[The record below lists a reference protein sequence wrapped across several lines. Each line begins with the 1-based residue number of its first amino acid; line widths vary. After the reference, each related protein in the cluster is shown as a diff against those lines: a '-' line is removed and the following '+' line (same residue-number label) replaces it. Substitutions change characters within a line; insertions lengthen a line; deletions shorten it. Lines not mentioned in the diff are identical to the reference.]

1 MVAQYPTEK
10 NLNNKNTMKF
20 PILVYIVSCMA
31 TLALLFFC
39 FFCSPLSE
47 FNSAM
52 VSVETYTYT
61 TVAIFLNLF
70 VAYISLKLFALPH
83 IISLLKKNKY
93 NRFINRSTL
102 TILRIIL
109 VTILALSDFTIYAT
123 QGNRSFLW
131 LGAIMSVVLAF
142 CAPRKQRFS

>member
-1 MVAQYPTEK
+1 
-10 NLNNKNTMKF
+10 MKC

-39 FFCSPLSE
+39 LFCSPFSE
-47 FNSAM
+47 LNSAM
-52 VSVETYTYT
+52 ISVETYTYT

-123 QGNRSFLW
+123 QGDRSFLW

-142 CAPRKQRFS
+142 CAPRKTKVLLK

>member
-142 CAPRKQRFS
+142 CAPSKQRFS

>member
-1 MVAQYPTEK
+1 
-10 NLNNKNTMKF
+10 MKF

-47 FNSAM
+47 FNYAM

-61 TVAIFLNLF
+61 TIAIFLNLF
-70 VAYISLKLFALPH
+70 VAYISLKLFALPL

-123 QGNRSFLW
+123 QGDRSFLW

-142 CAPRKQRFS
+142 CAPRKTRFS